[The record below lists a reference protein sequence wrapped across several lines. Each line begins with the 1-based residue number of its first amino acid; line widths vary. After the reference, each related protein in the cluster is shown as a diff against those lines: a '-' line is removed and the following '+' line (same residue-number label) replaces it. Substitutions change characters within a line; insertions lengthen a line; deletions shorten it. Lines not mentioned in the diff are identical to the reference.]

1 MNLLKSTLLPNF
13 KAWHRRSVARGAQ
26 LLSGR
31 PGFESGLSLNFFPA
45 SFLRFPNFCS
55 PARIIA
61 FLELDV
67 VYSTEGFSFP

>member
-1 MNLLKSTLLPNF
+1 M
-13 KAWHRRSVARGAQ
+13 
-26 LLSGR
+26 LSGR

-67 VYSTEGFSFP
+67 VDSTEGFSFP